1 MNNENSKTNEPHRF
15 RLSLADKL
23 NLKNPNKNIALGN
36 LSIYYTWKNIKS
48 AYNNNKFKI
57 SAPTWNDTFDLP
69 DGSYSIADIQD
80 YFEFIIKKHETLT
93 ENPPVQI
100 YPNKIKN
107 RIVFKIKTGYKL
119 ELLSLETM
127 KLLGSTKKDVDQDKD
142 GEDQPKLES
151 VEVVLV
157 HRNLVNKNYQQT
169 LKVLFTFVP
178 NEQFGQLINIAPH
191 SLTMLGTTNTEF
203 SFIEVW
209 FTDQNSEP
217 LEIEDNVN
225 LTLIMGLTL

>member
-1 MNNENSKTNEPHRF
+1 MNNENGKTNEPHKF
-15 RLSLADKL
+15 RLSLSDKL

-57 SAPTWNDTFDLP
+57 SAPTWNDEFDLP

-107 RIVFKIKTGYKL
+107 RIVFKVKTGYKL
-119 ELLSLETM
+119 ELLSPETM
-127 KLLGSTKKDVDQDKD
+127 KLLGSTKKDIDKDKD
-142 GEDQPKLES
+142 GEDVPKLES
-151 VEVVLV
+151 GEVALV
-157 HRNLVNKNYQQT
+157 HCNLVNNSYQ
-169 LKVLFTFVP
+169 KSVIIYF
-178 NEQFGQLINIAPH
+178 
-191 SLTMLGTTNTEF
+191 
-203 SFIEVW
+203 
-209 FTDQNSEP
+209 
-217 LEIEDNVN
+217 
-225 LTLIMGLTL
+225 